1 MRSYEFANEARR
13 NPEQNPKIS
22 VNQAIQNQLDNT
34 DDKVGAS
41 AIYPEGGIK
50 NLFVSFTQIEKLG
63 INPGST
69 YKTPL
74 GIYAY
79 PAEYV
84 VDSSSGGKSMHA
96 SLPFAGEHPWVNIF
110 KSRGNIVNLS
120 SMNQT
125 EAEKYYK
132 VITSNVIS
140 SEFLGELIRRS
151 YDEANFPDRAGG
163 EFWYVTLKIAEHIAR
178 RKSIPVPRA
187 WNRLFRTIGIDGCVD
202 EGVGIIHES
211 EPTQAVF
218 FSSSAVELVERV
230 ANKYSPG
237 EVQKKREQGR
247 AKHVAMKYGAP
258 VVRKLISSGDIAS
271 LASEVRDA
279 IKSYNYNPTYLEF
292 LNEKIPTEIMNK
304 IVETNPSFGYHL
316 PNPKREQLL
325 YASLNDPRNIEKLL
339 SKPTGGYKKLQLLT
353 GSDYEAIFKNIADKG
368 MLISD
373 DILLLFIANTK
384 SVITPATLV
393 SMVRIDPRIFS
404 YIWNNVDQKLWP
416 AGLDKLAVAIADQKG
431 DEVALNRFKYLGI
444 YP

>member
-1 MRSYEFANEARR
+1 MRSYEFAAEARR

-50 NLFVSFTQIEKLG
+50 NLFVSFTEIEKLG

-258 VVRKLISSGDIAS
+258 VVRKLIAAGDIQS
-271 LASEVRDA
+271 LTAAVEDA
-279 IKSYNYNPTYLEF
+279 ITSGNTTYLEF
-292 LNEKIPTEIMNK
+292 LNKQIPVDVMNK
-304 IVETNPSFGYHL
+304 ILEAKPGIGYHL
-316 PNPKREQLL
+316 PNPTREQLL
-325 YASLNDPRNIEKLL
+325 YAALHDPRNVEKLL
-339 SKPTGGYKKLQLLT
+339 SKPTGGYKKMQLLT

-368 MLISD
+368 ILIQD
-373 DILLLFIANTK
+373 DILLLFIANTR
-384 SVITPATLV
+384 SIITPATLV
-393 SMVRIDPRIFS
+393 AMVRIDPRVFA

-416 AGLDKLAVAIADQKG
+416 PGLDKLAVAVAQQKS
-431 DEVALNRFKYLGI
+431 DDVALNRFKYLGI
-444 YP
+444 YK

>member
-1 MRSYEFANEARR
+1 MRSYEFAAEARR

-34 DDKVGAS
+34 EDKVGAS
-41 AIYPEGGIK
+41 STYPEGGLK

-120 SMNQT
+120 SMNQP

-151 YDEANFPDRAGG
+151 YDEANFPDSAGG

-178 RKSIPVPRA
+178 RKSIPVSRA

-237 EVQKKREQGR
+237 DVQKKREQGR

-258 VVRKLISSGDIAS
+258 VVRKLIAAGDIPS
-271 LASEVRDA
+271 LAAAVDDA
-279 IKSYNYNPTYLEF
+279 IASGNTTYLEF
-292 LNEKIPTEIMNK
+292 LNKQIPTEIMNK
-304 IVETNPSFGYHL
+304 ILEAKPGIGYHL
-316 PNPKREQLL
+316 SNPTREQLL
-325 YASLNDPRNIEKLL
+325 YAALHDPRNVEKLL
-339 SKPTGGYKKLQLLT
+339 SKPTGGYKKMQLLT
-353 GSDYEAIFKNIADKG
+353 GNDYEAIFKNIADKG
-368 MLISD
+368 MLIPD
-373 DILLLFIANTK
+373 DILLLFIANTR
-384 SVITPATLV
+384 SIITPATLV
-393 SMVRIDPRIFS
+393 AMVRIDPRVFA

-416 AGLDKLAVAIADQKG
+416 AGLDKLAVAVADQKG
-431 DEVALNRFKYLGI
+431 DDVALNRFKYLGI
-444 YP
+444 YK

>member
-1 MRSYEFANEARR
+1 MRSYEFAAEARR

-34 DDKVGAS
+34 DDKVGAA

-50 NLFVSFTQIEKLG
+50 NLFVSFTEIEKLG

-258 VVRKLISSGDIAS
+258 VVRKLIAAGDIQS
-271 LASEVRDA
+271 LTAAVEDA
-279 IKSYNYNPTYLEF
+279 ITSGNTTYLEF
-292 LNEKIPTEIMNK
+292 LNKQIPVDVMNK
-304 IVETNPSFGYHL
+304 ILEAKPGIGYHL
-316 PNPKREQLL
+316 PNPTREQLL
-325 YASLNDPRNIEKLL
+325 YAALHDPRNVEKLL
-339 SKPTGGYKKLQLLT
+339 SKPTGGYKKMQLLT

-368 MLISD
+368 ILIQD
-373 DILLLFIANTK
+373 DILLLFIANTR
-384 SVITPATLV
+384 SIITPATLV
-393 SMVRIDPRIFS
+393 AMVRIDPRVFA

-416 AGLDKLAVAIADQKG
+416 PGLDKLAVAVAQQKS
-431 DEVALNRFKYLGI
+431 DDVALNRFKYLGI
-444 YP
+444 YK